1 MKTIAFTNQKGGV
14 GKTTSTIN
22 VGAGL
27 AQEGFQ
33 VLMVDLDPQAN
44 LTYSL
49 RLSSNRLETSIY
61 DVLKGEI
68 EADEAIISH
77 NGFDIMPSSIDLSGA
92 EMEFANEPAREMLLK
107 NKLNSLSK
115 NYDYILIDCPPNL
128 GLLTLNAFTAVKE
141 IFIVLQSEYLALHG
155 LSKLMDV
162 IQVVKERLNPE
173 IEISGI
179 ICTLFDGRKN
189 LNNEVVDHIKDY
201 FGDKVF
207 DTIIRDNVALAEA
220 PSHHKTIFEYAPES
234 HGAKDYKALA
244 KEIRNGQS
252 VAARVEF

>member
-14 GKTTSTIN
+14 GKTTSTVN

-27 AQEGFQ
+27 CRQGKK
-33 VLMVDLDPQAN
+33 VLLVDLDPQAN

-49 RLSSNRLETSIY
+49 RMSSNRLENSVY
-61 DVLKGEI
+61 DVLKGRVEP
-68 EADEAIISH
+68 EEAIINH

-92 EMEFANEPAREMLLK
+92 EMEFANEPARETLLK
-107 NKLNSLSK
+107 HKLGK
-115 NYDYILIDCPPNL
+115 VAGGYDYVLVDCPPNL

-162 IQVVKERLNPE
+162 IKVVKERLNPD
-173 IEISGI
+173 IEITGI
-179 ICTLFDGRKN
+179 ICTLFDKRKN
-189 LNNEVVDHIKDY
+189 LNKEVVGHIQDY
-201 FGDKVF
+201 FGSKVF
-207 DTIIRDNVALAEA
+207 NTVIRDNVALAEA

-234 HGAKDYKALA
+234 YGAKDYDALA
-244 KEIRNGQS
+244 REIRNGQG
-252 VAARVEF
+252 

>member
-14 GKTTSTIN
+14 GKTTSTVN

-27 AQEGFQ
+27 CRQGNK

-49 RLSSNRLETSIY
+49 RKSSNRLDNSIY
-61 DVLKGEI
+61 DVLKGSIDPE
-68 EADEAIISH
+68 DAIISH

-92 EMEFANEPAREMLLK
+92 EMEFANEPARETILK
-107 NKLNSLSK
+107 NSLNGFYDE
-115 NYDYILIDCPPNL
+115 YDYILIDCPPNL
-128 GLLTLNAFTAVKE
+128 GLLTLNAFTAVNE

-173 IEISGI
+173 IEITGI

-201 FGDKVF
+201 FGSKVF
-207 DTIIRDNVALAEA
+207 NTLIRDNVALAEA
-220 PSHHKTIFEYAPES
+220 PSHHKTIFEYAPNS
-234 HGAKDYKALA
+234 HGAKDYDALA
-244 KEIRNGQS
+244 KEIKNGQ
-252 VAARVEF
+252 A

>member
-27 AQEGFQ
+27 CREGKK
-33 VLMVDLDPQAN
+33 VLLVDLDPQAN

-49 RLSSNRLETSIY
+49 RVGSKKLDTSIY
-61 DVLKGEI
+61 DVMKGG
-68 EADEAIISH
+68 ADPRDTIISH
-77 NGFDIMPSSIDLSGA
+77 NGFDILPSSIDLSGA
-92 EMEFANEPAREMLLK
+92 EMEFANEPARENILK
-107 NKLNSLSK
+107 NKLK
-115 NYDYILIDCPPNL
+115 PFYDEYDYILIDCPPNL

-162 IQVVKERLNPE
+162 IKVVKERLNPD
-173 IEISGI
+173 IEITGI

-189 LNNEVVDHIKDY
+189 LNKEVVDHIKDY
-201 FGDKVF
+201 FGEKVF
-207 DTIIRDNVALAEA
+207 DTVIRDNVALAEA
-220 PSHHKTIFEYAPES
+220 PSHHKTIFEYDPNS
-234 HGAKDYKALA
+234 HGAKDYQALA
-244 KEIRNGQS
+244 AEIRNGQG
-252 VAARVEF
+252 

>member
-27 AQEGFQ
+27 CKEGFD
-33 VLMVDLDPQAN
+33 VLLVDLDPQAN

-49 RLSSNRLETSIY
+49 RLSSNRLDKSIY
-61 DVLKGEI
+61 DVLRGSI
-68 EADEAIISH
+68 EPDEAIINH
-77 NGFDIMPSSIDLSGA
+77 NGFDILPSSIDLSGA
-92 EMEFANEPAREMLLK
+92 EMEFANEPARETILK
-107 NKLNSLSK
+107 NTLAKLSK
-115 NYDYILIDCPPNL
+115 DYDYVLIDCPPNL

-179 ICTLFDGRKN
+179 ICTLYDGRKN
-189 LNNEVVDHIKDY
+189 LNKEVVDHIQDY

-207 DTIIRDNVALAEA
+207 DTLIRDNVALAEA
-220 PSHHKTIFEYAPES
+220 PSHHKTIFEYAPDS
-234 HGAKDYKALA
+234 HGAKDYSALA
-244 KEIRNGQS
+244 KEIRNGQ
-252 VAARVEF
+252 A

>member
-14 GKTTSTIN
+14 GKTTSTVN

-27 AQEGFQ
+27 CRQGNK

-49 RLSSNRLETSIY
+49 RKSSNRLENSIY
-61 DVLKGEI
+61 DVLKGQVAPE
-68 EADEAIISH
+68 EAIISH

-92 EMEFANEPAREMLLK
+92 EMEFANEPARETILK
-107 NKLNSLSK
+107 NSLNGFYDK
-115 NYDYILIDCPPNL
+115 YDYILIDCPPNL
-128 GLLTLNAFTAVKE
+128 GLLTLNAFTAVNE

-173 IEISGI
+173 IEITGI

-189 LNNEVVDHIKDY
+189 LNKEVVDHIQDY
-201 FGDKVF
+201 FGNKVF
-207 DTIIRDNVALAEA
+207 DTLIRDNVALAEA
-220 PSHHKTIFEYAPES
+220 PSHHKTIFEYAPDS
-234 HGAKDYKALA
+234 HGAEDYDALA
-244 KEIRNGQS
+244 QEIKNGQG
-252 VAARVEF
+252 

>member
-33 VLMVDLDPQAN
+33 VLLVDLDPQAN

-49 RLSSNRLETSIY
+49 RLSSNRLDNSIY
-61 DVLKGEI
+61 NVLKGEI
-68 EADEAIISH
+68 EADEAIINH

-107 NKLNSLSK
+107 NKLNTLSK
-115 NYDYILIDCPPNL
+115 DYDYILIDCPPNL

-220 PSHHKTIFEYAPES
+220 PSHHKTIFEYAPDS

-244 KEIRNGQS
+244 QEIRNGQLQH
-252 VAARVEF
+252 A

>member
-27 AQEGFQ
+27 CLQGKK
-33 VLMVDLDPQAN
+33 VLLIDLDPQAN

-49 RLSSNRLETSIY
+49 RMNSQRLDNTIY
-61 DVLKGEI
+61 DVLKGRKTPG
-68 EADEAIISH
+68 EAIINH
-77 NGFDIMPSSIDLSGA
+77 NGFDILPSSIDLSGA
-92 EMEFANEPAREMLLK
+92 EMEFANEPARETLLRGML
-107 NKLNSLSK
+107 NKLDRE
-115 NYDYILIDCPPNL
+115 YDYVLIDCPPNL

-141 IFIVLQSEYLALHG
+141 VFIVLQSEYLALHG

-162 IQVVKERLNPE
+162 IKIVKERLNPD

-179 ICTLFDGRKN
+179 ICTLFDKRKN
-189 LNNEVVDHIKDY
+189 LNKEVVDHIKDY

-207 DTIIRDNVALAEA
+207 KTIIRDNVALAEA
-220 PSHHKTIFEYAPES
+220 PSHHKTIFEYDPES
-234 HGAKDYKALA
+234 HGAKDYMSLA
-244 KEIRNGQS
+244 KEIRNGH
-252 VAARVEF
+252 

>member
-33 VLMVDLDPQAN
+33 VLLVDLDPQAN

-61 DVLKGEI
+61 DVLKGDI
-68 EADEAIISH
+68 EADEAIINH

-107 NKLNSLSK
+107 NKLSTLSK
-115 NYDYILIDCPPNL
+115 DYDYILIDCPPNL

-207 DTIIRDNVALAEA
+207 NTIIRDNVALAEA
-220 PSHHKTIFEYAPES
+220 PSHHKTIFEYAPDS
-234 HGAKDYKALA
+234 HGAKDYKSLA
-244 KEIRNGQS
+244 KEIRNGQLQH
-252 VAARVEF
+252 A

>member
-14 GKTTSTIN
+14 GKTTSTVN

-27 AQEGFQ
+27 CRQGNK

-49 RLSSNRLETSIY
+49 RKSSNRLDNSIY
-61 DVLKGEI
+61 DVLKGNIDPE
-68 EADEAIISH
+68 DAIISH

-92 EMEFANEPAREMLLK
+92 EMEFANEPARETILK
-107 NKLNSLSK
+107 NSLNGFYDE
-115 NYDYILIDCPPNL
+115 YDYILIDCPPNL
-128 GLLTLNAFTAVKE
+128 GLLTLNAFTAVNE

-173 IEISGI
+173 IEITGI

-201 FGDKVF
+201 FGSKVF
-207 DTIIRDNVALAEA
+207 NTLIRDNVALAEA
-220 PSHHKTIFEYAPES
+220 PSHHKTIFEYAPDS
-234 HGAKDYKALA
+234 HGAKDYDALA
-244 KEIRNGQS
+244 KEIKNGQ
-252 VAARVEF
+252 A

>member
-27 AQEGFQ
+27 CKEGKR

-49 RLSSNRLETSIY
+49 RMSSTRLETSIY
-61 DVLKGEI
+61 DVLKGTV
-68 EADEAIISH
+68 DVNEAIINH
-77 NGFDIMPSSIDLSGA
+77 DGFDIIPSSIDLSGA
-92 EMEFANEPAREMLLK
+92 EMEFANEPARETLLK
-107 NKLNSLSK
+107 NILNKLEK
-115 NYDYILIDCPPNL
+115 EYDYILIDCPPNL

-162 IQVVKERLNPE
+162 IRVVKERLNPD

-179 ICTLFDGRKN
+179 ICTLYDKRKN
-189 LNNEVVDHIKDY
+189 LNREVVDHIKDY
-201 FGDKVF
+201 FGEKVF
-207 DTIIRDNVALAEA
+207 KTIIRDNVALAEA
-220 PSHHKTIFEYAPES
+220 PSHHKTIFEYDPNS
-234 HGAKDYKALA
+234 HGAKDYLALA
-244 KEIRNGQS
+244 REIRNGQG
-252 VAARVEF
+252 

>member
-14 GKTTSTIN
+14 GKTTSTVN

-27 AQEGFQ
+27 CKQGKK
-33 VLMVDLDPQAN
+33 VLLVDLDPQAN

-49 RLSSNRLETSIY
+49 RLSSNRLEHSIY
-61 DVLKGEI
+61 DVLKGEVEPQ
-68 EADEAIISH
+68 EALISH

-92 EMEFANEPAREMLLK
+92 EMEFANEPARETLLK
-107 NKLNSLSK
+107 NSLQGFTSD
-115 NYDYILIDCPPNL
+115 YDYILIDCPPNL

-162 IQVVKERLNPE
+162 IQVVKERLNPD
-173 IEISGI
+173 IEITGI

-189 LNNEVVDHIKDY
+189 LNKEVVDHIQDY

-207 DTIIRDNVALAEA
+207 DTLIRDNVALAEA
-220 PSHHKTIFEYAPES
+220 PSHHKTIFEYAPDS
-234 HGAKDYKALA
+234 HGATDYDALA
-244 KEIRNGQS
+244 KEIRNGQG
-252 VAARVEF
+252 

>member
-27 AQEGFQ
+27 CLQGKK
-33 VLMVDLDPQAN
+33 VLLVDLDPQAN

-49 RLSSNRLETSIY
+49 RMNSQRLDKTIY
-61 DVLKGEI
+61 DVLKGK
-68 EADEAIISH
+68 ADPSEAIINH
-77 NGFDIMPSSIDLSGA
+77 NGFDILPSSIDLSGA
-92 EMEFANEPAREMLLK
+92 EMEFANEPARETLLRNTLK
-107 NKLNSLSK
+107 KVNGS
-115 NYDYILIDCPPNL
+115 YDYILVDCPPNL
-128 GLLTLNAFTAVKE
+128 GLLTLNAFTAVNE

-162 IQVVKERLNPE
+162 IKIVKERLNPD

-189 LNNEVVDHIKDY
+189 LNREVVDHIKDY
-201 FGDKVF
+201 FGSKVF
-207 DTIIRDNVALAEA
+207 NTIIRDNVALAEA
-220 PSHHKTIFEYAPES
+220 PSHHKTIFEYDPES
-234 HGAKDYKALA
+234 YGAKDYMMLA
-244 KEIRNGQS
+244 KEIRNGH
-252 VAARVEF
+252 

>member
-27 AQEGFQ
+27 CLQGKK
-33 VLMVDLDPQAN
+33 VLMIDLDPQAN

-49 RLSSNRLETSIY
+49 RMNSQRIDNTIY
-61 DVLKGEI
+61 DVLKGRIAPE
-68 EADEAIISH
+68 DAIISH
-77 NGFDIMPSSIDLSGA
+77 NGFDILPSSIDLSGA
-92 EMEFANEPAREMLLK
+92 EMEFANEPARETLLK
-107 NKLNSLSK
+107 NNLGKLGK
-115 NYDYILIDCPPNL
+115 DYDYILVDCPPNL
-128 GLLTLNAFTAVKE
+128 GLLTLNAFTAVNE

-162 IQVVKERLNPE
+162 IRVVKERLNPE
-173 IEISGI
+173 ISISGI

-189 LNNEVVDHIKDY
+189 LNREVVDHIKDY

-207 DTIIRDNVALAEA
+207 NTIIRDNVALAEA
-220 PSHHKTIFEYAPES
+220 PSHHKTIFEYDSES
-234 HGAKDYKALA
+234 YGAQDYMALS
-244 KEIRNGQS
+244 KEIRNGH
-252 VAARVEF
+252 